1 MEPAPSFSC
10 DSKKTEASDVS
21 GTLYVVGT
29 PIGNLGDLT
38 PRARETLAAVAA
50 IACED
55 TRRTGLL
62 LSKHDIANPGMIVT
76 NEHSERQAAEQV
88 VERLAAGDDVAVV
101 SDAGMPTISDPGAV
115 VVAAAA
121 GAGFDVVVV
130 PGPSAV
136 SAALAISGFV
146 AGRFSFEGFLPRK
159 GRERGQRLAALAD
172 DDRMLVL
179 YEAPHRLERTLAD
192 LSEALGVER
201 GVVVA
206 HELTKLHESAWRGP
220 LGEAGAAHANPK
232 GEYVIVVDAPPTADP
247 ASDEELTAELAE
259 LLGAG
264 ETVKSA
270 SAEVAERHGVAKRR
284 VYDLALAVRNN
295 THRG

>member
-1 MEPAPSFSC
+1 M
-10 DSKKTEASDVS
+10 S

-38 PRARETLAAVAA
+38 PRARETLAVVAA

-62 LSKHDIANPGMIVT
+62 LAKHDIANPGMIVT
-76 NEHSERQAAEQV
+76 NEHRERRAAEQV
-88 VERLAAGDDVAVV
+88 VQRLAAGEDVAVV

-121 GAGFDVVVV
+121 DAGYDVVVV

-159 GRERGQRLAALAD
+159 GRERSVRLAALAD

-179 YEAPHRLERTLAD
+179 YEAPHRLERTLTD
-192 LSEALGVER
+192 LAEALGVDR
-201 GVVVA
+201 NVVVA
-206 HELTKLHESAWRGP
+206 HELTKLHESAWRGS
-220 LGEAGAAHANPK
+220 LGEAAQAHPEPK
-232 GEYVIVVDAPPTADP
+232 GEYVIVVDAPPASEP
-247 ASDEELTAELAE
+247 ASDEALTAELTE
-259 LLGAG
+259 LLRSG

-270 SAEVAERHGVAKRR
+270 AAAVAERHGVAKRR
-284 VYDLALAVRNN
+284 VYDLALAARDNA
-295 THRG
+295 HRG